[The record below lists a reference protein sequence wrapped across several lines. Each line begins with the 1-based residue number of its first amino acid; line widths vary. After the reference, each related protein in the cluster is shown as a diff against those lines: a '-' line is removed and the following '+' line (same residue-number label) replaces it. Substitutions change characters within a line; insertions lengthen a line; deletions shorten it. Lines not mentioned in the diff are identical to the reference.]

1 MGRPPTPDCAAD
13 RAAESTATVGLAEAC
28 GDAREITPKLA
39 AIPTVPRTPVR
50 RRLLTTLEAGL
61 QWSGAGALYVWA
73 RRVQGATILMYH
85 TVAEAANAAW
95 IDPCNHVPP
104 ELFERQMR
112 LLARRRRVISMT
124 ALIEALQAG
133 RPLAAGTVVLTFD
146 DGYLDNL
153 TVAAPILQRY
163 GLPATLYLATGYVTR
178 AAPQWIDQLYAMMR
192 ARTRPPLSLYD
203 GPADGFDLRDPRRC
217 ADAYRAAAGRLL
229 VAGANERERLL
240 ADIKDQ
246 LRPATHPPRLTMS
259 WDEVRELRRRCPEFE
274 VGVHTREHLDLATH
288 GPETA
293 RRELEAS
300 IDDVQRELGER
311 PVHFS
316 FPYSRSTAETRRL
329 VAEVGLRSAV
339 ATGAGGLVRAGADSF
354 ALPRVEP
361 PAPAALL
368 RFVTSGAWPDLPRAL
383 IGRA

>member
-1 MGRPPTPDCAAD
+1 M
-13 RAAESTATVGLAEAC
+13 
-28 GDAREITPKLA
+28 
-39 AIPTVPRTPVR
+39 R
-50 RRLLTTLEAGL
+50 RRLLAALEAGL
-61 QWSGAGALYVWA
+61 QRSGAGAFYVWA

-85 TVAEAANAAW
+85 SVAEAAKAAW
-95 IDPCNHVPP
+95 IDSGNHVPP
-104 ELFERQMR
+104 ELFEQQMR

-124 ALIEALQAG
+124 TLIEALEVG

-178 AAPQWIDQLYAMMR
+178 AAPQWIDQLYAIVR
-192 ARTRPPLSLYD
+192 ARTRQRLSLGD
-203 GPADGFDLRDPRRC
+203 DPAGGFDLRAPRRC
-217 ADAYRAAAGRLL
+217 ADAFRAAAGRLL

-240 ADIKDQ
+240 ADMKDQ
-246 LRPATHPPRLTMS
+246 LRPVEHPPRLTMG
-259 WDEVRELRRRCPEFE
+259 WDDVRELRRRYAEFE

-293 RRELEAS
+293 RRELKAS

-339 ATGAGGLVRAGADSF
+339 ASGAGGLVRAGADSF

-361 PAPAALL
+361 PAPVSLL
-368 RFVTSGAWPDLPRAL
+368 RFVTSGAWPDLPRVL